1 MTYSY
6 PRRSPSP
13 LYEPYPPILDPRYP
27 SERERE
33 RERDYPPRRSAPQN
47 NASTAE
53 PNNVLGV
60 FGLSIRTRERD
71 LEDEFMRYGDV
82 EKVVIVYDQRTDRSR
97 GFGFI
102 TMRTIE
108 DATRAIEKLNGLD
121 LHGRNI
127 RVDYSATQKPHA
139 PTPGQYMG
147 VKRPATDDRYDRRGG
162 GGGYP
167 PPRGYDNRYER
178 RDYGGGGGYDNRR
191 GGGHGGYDNRGG
203 HDSRGGYD
211 NRAPRHGHD
220 DRERYRDRDEHA
232 PRRDYDEYSS
242 RPKREEY
249 DSRRRSPSPRR
260 PRYSASPD
268 RGSRA
273 PRDYESAS
281 GAAPA
286 PEATRY

>member
-13 LYEPYPPILDPRYP
+13 FSEPYPRALDPRFPAPAPNY
-27 SERERE
+27 
-33 RERDYPPRRSAPQN
+33 RDRYDRDRPPPRRSGPPQLQE
-47 NASTAE
+47 AE

-108 DATRAIEKLNGLD
+108 DASRAIEKLNGLS

-147 VKRPATDDRYDRRGG
+147 VKRPTYEDRYDDRRGYDSRSRGYDSRYNDRGGYDSRSRGYDGRGG
-162 GGGYP
+162 GGGYDGRS
-167 PPRGYDNRYER
+167 RGYDRP
-178 RDYGGGGGYDNRR
+178 
-191 GGGHGGYDNRGG
+191 
-203 HDSRGGYD
+203 
-211 NRAPRHGHD
+211 PRD
-220 DRERYRDRDEHA
+220 DRDRYADRDDRG
-232 PRRDYDEYSS
+232 RRDYDD
-242 RPKREEY
+242 RPKRDEY
-249 DSRRRSPSPRR
+249 DDRRRSPSPRR
-260 PRYSASPD
+260 RYSASPD

-273 PRDYESAS
+273 ARDYESAS
-281 GAAPA
+281 GAGPAGGA
-286 PEATRY
+286 PEAPRY